1 MSRTH
6 LGVLVA
12 GLALATAALSA
23 CGSSNDNSADNDQI
37 TATITKSATS
47 GDPAVCTELQT
58 PAFNAQTSGG
68 NGNGDPTKACEKQAA
83 DTAAKTV
90 DVTNIKIDGDK
101 ATADVAATGSI
112 LDGQTIEV
120 GLVKEGSQW
129 KLDKVDS
136 FTAFNR
142 DAFIK
147 GFEALVTK
155 DPKTPASVA
164 TCIQQKAQSATDEQL
179 QAVILTPNGGDT
191 LFKSCAG

>member
-1 MSRTH
+1 MSRIH

-12 GLALATAALSA
+12 ALALATAALSA

-58 PAFNAQTSGG
+58 PAFNAQTNG
-68 NGNGDPTKACEKQAA
+68 GNGDPTKACEKQAA
-83 DTAAKTV
+83 DTAAKSV

-112 LDGQTIEV
+112 LNGQTIEV

-147 GFEALVTK
+147 GFEALITK

-164 TCIQQKAQSATDEQL
+164 TCIQQQAQSATDEQL
-179 QAVILTPNGGDT
+179 RAVILTPNGGNT

>member
-1 MSRTH
+1 MSRIH

-12 GLALATAALSA
+12 ALALATAALSA

-58 PAFNAQTSGG
+58 PAFNAQTNG
-68 NGNGDPTKACEKQAA
+68 GNGDPTKACEKQAA
-83 DTAAKTV
+83 DTAAKSV

-112 LDGQTIEV
+112 LNGQTIEV

-147 GFEALVTK
+147 GFEALITK

-164 TCIQQKAQSATDEQL
+164 TCIQQQAQSATDEQL
-179 QAVILTPNGGDT
+179 RAVILTPNGGNA